1 MYIAAAATEIG
12 LLPEQRSSSAALL
25 AMYVAALCTTLGN
38 PRLLQN
44 LDYNKYTQSCTCMS
58 AYVKLLYF

>member
-12 LLPEQRSSSAALL
+12 LLPEHRSSSAALL

-44 LDYNKYTQSCTCMS
+44 LDYNK
-58 AYVKLLYF
+58 